1 VDYCFAVAVARFAH
15 DMIATVAIISSD
27 SNISVEITAITIPF
41 CHDLSTPAVTA
52 AAQTEE

>member
-1 VDYCFAVAVARFAH
+1 
-15 DMIATVAIISSD
+15 MIATVAIISSD

-41 CHDLSTPAVTA
+41 CLSTPAVTA